1 MKNMEVTM
9 RKSDTARRAV
19 GSQPSAFSF
28 QPSAF
33 CLLLTAS
40 WLLLPAA
47 CLLPSAYGQD
57 RNPFADPKPA
67 PEEKK
72 DPAPA
77 PAAEEA
83 KPAPKPAEGPATPP
97 GGRRVPT
104 LKPPGAGGEEDAE
117 LTPEE
122 ILKRLQEARD
132 LMFEAEE
139 LLSKLGKE
147 GAPER
152 MRRAGEKLDPPKP
165 PDDPSSPSGGGAGGA
180 QSDAM
185 KKLDDLLRGTEK
197 AQQDTVERLNGL
209 LQKLAQM
216 EQQQQG
222 QPQPGGQRP
231 QGPKPQP
238 LNPDNDP
245 QSNPG
250 KPAEKPYDPPKRTPP
265 PLTGPRSSDPAGA
278 WGNLPPRLRDQILQG
293 ERDVERF
300 PEEYRELLREYFKRL
315 AEEDR

>member
-1 MKNMEVTM
+1 MMKSMDETK
-9 RKSDTARRAV
+9 RIFDRPRRAA
-19 GSQPSAFSF
+19 GFQPSAFSL
-28 QPSAF
+28 QPSVF
-33 CLLLTAS
+33 CLLLSAV
-40 WLLLPAA
+40 
-47 CLLPSAYGQD
+47 CLLESAYAQD

-67 PEEKK
+67 EASPV
-72 DPAPA
+72 PAPET
-77 PAAEEA
+77 PAGPKAEPRPGRAE
-83 KPAPKPAEGPATPP
+83 PAP
-97 GGRRVPT
+97 RVPT
-104 LKPPGAGGEEDAE
+104 LKPPGADGGEDAE

-152 MRRAGEKLDPPKP
+152 MRRAADKLAPPKP
-165 PDDPSSPSGGGAGGA
+165 PDDPSSPSGGGAQGA
-180 QSDAM
+180 QSDGM
-185 KKLDDLLRGTEK
+185 KKLDALLRGTEK
-197 AQQDTVERLNGL
+197 AQQETAERLNGL

-216 EQQQQG
+216 EQQQG

-231 QGPKPQP
+231 QNPRPQP
-238 LNPDNDP
+238 LNPDNQP
-245 QSNPG
+245 NPG
-250 KPAEKPYDPPKRTPP
+250 QPAEKPYDPPKRTPP

-315 AEEDR
+315 AEEER